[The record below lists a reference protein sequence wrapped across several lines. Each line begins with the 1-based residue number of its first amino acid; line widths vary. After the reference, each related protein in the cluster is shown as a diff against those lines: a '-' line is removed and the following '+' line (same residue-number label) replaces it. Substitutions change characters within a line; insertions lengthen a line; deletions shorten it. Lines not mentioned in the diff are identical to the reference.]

1 MNEDKSVKEL
11 LAHNEIGHILW
22 TLWSNRHVLDGNY
35 ACCQVRIL
43 LESAERAAEHI
54 GQHFRDCQCF
64 MRTFSSHA
72 PRPTLTQSEYF
83 ISFKKYFFVYWNKDS
98 ISEHVC
104 KVMYLRRHFGDF
116 KPLYQNFE
124 QPRPLLSCLKYEFSY
139 QRIWR
144 TKVYDKQYL
153 NLAAN

>member
-11 LAHNEIGHILW
+11 FAHNEIGHILW

-54 GQHFRDCQCF
+54 GQHFRDCQSF

-104 KVMYLRRHFGDF
+104 KVMYLKRWFQTFISELWTTQTFVFLPKIWVQLSRH
-116 KPLYQNFE
+116 
-124 QPRPLLSCLKYEFSY
+124 LKNKGMINS
-139 QRIWR
+139 
-144 TKVYDKQYL
+144 T
-153 NLAAN
+153 